1 MKRRGVKACDVIT
14 KGIDNENHRKRLQG
28 GALGYIGCELKVTD
42 SCLTANNR
50 EEDKQSQ
57 GESEREN
64 SLQTYE

>member
-1 MKRRGVKACDVIT
+1 MSLQKTPIMKTTERGCRED
-14 KGIDNENHRKRLQG
+14 
-28 GALGYIGCELKVTD
+28 ALGYIGCKLKVTD